1 MKDQEGRV
9 PALARTVVSG
19 AGLAASGLGLSQGLN
34 FLFYVVL
41 ARLATPE
48 DFGHFAAATV
58 LTGLG
63 TLLTETGMQAALI
76 HRRDRL
82 EEAAS
87 TATVATVLGGIC
99 LSLVALALA
108 PAIGWFF
115 DSREVTEVA
124 AAMSGWLVLTSACV
138 VPEALM
144 QRRFSFRRRLI
155 VEPCA
160 VAVFG
165 AFAVT
170 ACASGMGV
178 WGLVLGTY
186 ASAVTRLL
194 LSWTL
199 GRWRPRPGLVSFAM
213 WRELAGYGRHV
224 LASEFVRR
232 SQEEVPTLL
241 IGHSISSF
249 ALGQYRYATRVAVQ
263 PLGVLINA
271 GAYVLLPA
279 FARIAGEE
287 ARFRA
292 AFLRGLRW
300 MCVVAFP
307 TSLVLFPLGLP
318 LMVLCFGERWR
329 DAGLA
334 LTALCGLAAGGALVS
349 VSSEAFKALG
359 RPQILTRM
367 HLLSGA
373 LLVLFA
379 LALLP
384 RGLVGVATAISLA
397 SLATAAWAIHTVG
410 RLARIPLRRMLGE
423 IWPPG
428 VAALAM
434 ATALYPLE
442 RLVIE
447 AHARQ
452 TLPGLALLACE
463 LVLAALVFLAAL
475 AVLAPETMR
484 ELRGGVRAARQRVRA
499 RRAKDPRGLD
509 PDATPDPSVTSG

>member
-1 MKDQEGRV
+1 MKDREGRV
-9 PALARTVVSG
+9 PGLARTVVSG
-19 AGLAASGLGLSQGLN
+19 AGLAVSGLGLSQGLN

-41 ARLATPE
+41 ARLATPQ
-48 DFGHFAAATV
+48 DFGQFAAATV

-87 TATVATVLGGIC
+87 TAVVATVLGGIC

-115 DSREVTEVA
+115 DSAKVAEVA
-124 AAMSGWLVLTSACV
+124 AVMSGWLVLVSACV

-144 QRRFSFRRRLI
+144 QRRFSFRRRLV

-160 VAVFG
+160 VLVFG
-165 AFAVT
+165 AVAVT

-186 ASAVTRLL
+186 ASALTRLV

-199 GRWRPRPGLVSFAM
+199 GRWRPRRRLVSFAM

-241 IGHSISSF
+241 IGGSISSA
-249 ALGQYRYATRVAVQ
+249 ALGQYRYAARVAIQ

-279 FARIAGEE
+279 FARIADEE

-300 MCVVAFP
+300 MCVIAFP

-318 LMVLCFGERWR
+318 IMVLCFGERWR

-349 VSSEAFKALG
+349 ISSEAFKALG

-367 HLLSGA
+367 HLFSGA

-384 RGLVGVATAISLA
+384 LGLVGVATAISLA
-397 SLATAAWAIHTVG
+397 SLGTAAWAIHTVG
-410 RLARIPLRRMLGE
+410 RLARIPLRRMLRE
-423 IWPPG
+423 IWPPA

-434 ATALYPLE
+434 AAALYPLE
-442 RLVIE
+442 RLTI
-447 AHARQ
+447 AADRRP
-452 TLPGLALLACE
+452 TLEGLALLACE
-463 LVLAALVFLAAL
+463 LALAAVVFLAVL
-475 AVLAPETMR
+475 AVLAPQTLR
-484 ELRGGVRAARQRVRA
+484 ELRGGVAAAQQRA
-499 RRAKDPRGLD
+499 RARPSTAPGAAS
-509 PDATPDPSVTSG
+509 PDEGVTSR